1 MLTVAIEI
9 PFKAL
14 LNFWRMVRGS
24 SWAMNIT
31 KVYAGEIA
39 SKFFAGITVIV
50 LVRSLN
56 TQDYAAFIAFY
67 TIMFLIPGLIG
78 GGINLAL
85 IRFASERLSRSGSR
99 SMTLYLLSFLF
110 QVLLFFVVGILLIVL
125 KEQFTKLLFGDQ
137 AFNSA
142 LILGLFGGFGYLILK
157 AGISVYQAEEKF
169 ITTIVLNL
177 LLQAVKFIT
186 LLCLLAF
193 NLLYYTTAA
202 VAIVVTQLVFAA
214 LVCCH
219 IFKNHNPVA
228 VFRSFSSC
236 REDIKVFMSSTVW
249 LIAYIFTLTAFQR
262 LDVFM
267 LSHFSSAEELAVYG
281 VSFQYYALALM
292 ALGAVHSVLLPKF
305 SKVEM
310 QDPSAQTRFVSRWLR
325 ISVWLLF
332 PIMLVNLFGKPIF
345 LWVNGEVYERSFEIF
360 TVFSLGIWLSLMFSP
375 LVNILMARSD
385 FLFLFFTAI
394 LALALNMVGNY
405 FFIPLWGGYAA
416 AWVTVLSHALI
427 QLLIFV
433 RIRFNVTN
441 LKPKTEAVST

>member
-1 MLTVAIEI
+1 MPVRNISGKMLTVAIEL
-9 PFKAL
+9 PFTAL
-14 LNFWRMVRGS
+14 LNFWQMLRSS
-24 SWAMNIT
+24 SWAMNVT

-39 SKFFAGITVIV
+39 SKVFAGISIIIM
-50 LVRSLN
+50 VRSLN
-56 TQDYAAFIAFY
+56 TQDYAAFIAFN
-67 TIMFLIPGLIG
+67 TVMFLIPGLIG

-110 QVLLFFVVGILLIVL
+110 QVLLFLIVCIFLIAL
-125 KEQFTKLLFGDQ
+125 KEQFTELLFGDQ
-137 AFNSA
+137 TFGSA

-169 ITTIVLNL
+169 NTTIVLNL
-177 LLQAVKFIT
+177 LLQAVKLIT
-186 LLCLLAF
+186 LLSLLAF

-202 VAIVVTQLVFAA
+202 VAIVVTQLVFAV

-236 REDIKVFMSSTVW
+236 REDVKIFMSSTVW

-292 ALGAVHSVLLPKF
+292 ALGAIHAVMLPKF

-310 QDPSAQTRFVSRWLR
+310 QDHKKQRDFIFRWLK
-325 ISVWLLF
+325 ISGWLLI
-332 PIMLVNLFGKPIF
+332 PVLLVDLFGKSLF
-345 LWVNGEVYERSFEIF
+345 LLVNGVQYEKSFDIF
-360 TVFSLGIWLSLMFSP
+360 VVFSIGVLLSLMFSP
-375 LVNILMARSD
+375 LVNVLMARRQ
-385 FLFLFFTAI
+385 FRFLFF
-394 LALALNMVGNY
+394 LAVMSLLLNFTGNY
-405 FFIPLWGGYAA
+405 FLIPIWGGMGAA
-416 AWVTVLSHALI
+416 TITIVSIGLI
-427 QLLIFV
+427 NIPSF
-433 RIRFNVTN
+433 
-441 LKPKTEAVST
+441 LKCILE